1 MKEDFWTFVVCALV
15 TMIVGTQ
22 VGLLTGIVMSFVTM
36 MIGRFIQRSSV
47 KSWILGIEMETE
59 DIVPISVVSDG
70 TVIDAKQSVDYLSSG
85 VIEHKVENA
94 LHVSMNDETQIQTK
108 GIERCVIDLR
118 SVKYI
123 DATGVETLSVIDM
136 DICKSQILI
145 NKFNTE
151 TKRLCLLVENDYIAQ
166 RAESLGSSLSKTI
179 SFEQVSFNN
188 VRDLQK
194 KDAQVQIS
202 IQ

>member
-59 DIVPISVVSDG
+59 DIVPISVVSDV

-85 VIEHKVENA
+85 VNEHKVENA
-94 LHVSMNDETQIQTK
+94 LHVSMNDETQI
-108 GIERCVIDLR
+108 
-118 SVKYI
+118 
-123 DATGVETLSVIDM
+123 
-136 DICKSQILI
+136 
-145 NKFNTE
+145 
-151 TKRLCLLVENDYIAQ
+151 
-166 RAESLGSSLSKTI
+166 
-179 SFEQVSFNN
+179 
-188 VRDLQK
+188 
-194 KDAQVQIS
+194 
-202 IQ
+202 

>member
-59 DIVPISVVSDG
+59 DIVPISVVSDV

-94 LHVSMNDETQIQTK
+94 LHVSMNDETQ
-108 GIERCVIDLR
+108 R
-118 SVKYI
+118 
-123 DATGVETLSVIDM
+123 
-136 DICKSQILI
+136 
-145 NKFNTE
+145 
-151 TKRLCLLVENDYIAQ
+151 
-166 RAESLGSSLSKTI
+166 
-179 SFEQVSFNN
+179 
-188 VRDLQK
+188 
-194 KDAQVQIS
+194 
-202 IQ
+202 

>member
-1 MKEDFWTFVVCALV
+1 M
-15 TMIVGTQ
+15 
-22 VGLLTGIVMSFVTM
+22 GI
-36 MIGRFIQRSSV
+36 RDR
-47 KSWILGIEMETE
+47 
-59 DIVPISVVSDG
+59 
-70 TVIDAKQSVDYLSSG
+70 
-85 VIEHKVENA
+85 
-94 LHVSMNDETQIQTK
+94 HVSMNDETQIQTK

-123 DATGVETLSVIDM
+123 DATGVETLQVIDM